1 MTSPIEFPNQM
12 PLVSLKDTVMFPQS
26 IISVYINEPE
36 DQKTVQQAF
45 QDNKLIF
52 VSCLQEPD
60 RDSKRVYRTGCVSFI
75 MRKRVLKDHRIKI
88 LIQGLKRASIE
99 SVEDRKVFL
108 KLFSENKNRVFPRNG
123 RIFNRN
129 EKLFKRAGKN
139 KRIFFPRVA
148 PGFRFCPRGR
158 AFL

>member
-1 MTSPIEFPNQM
+1 MTSPLEFPNQM

-36 DQKTVQQAF
+36 DQKTVQHAF

-75 MRKRVLKDHRIKI
+75 MRKRVFKDHRIKI

-108 KLFSENKNRVFPRNG
+108 NYFPK
-123 RIFNRN
+123 IKTESSPETEEFLT
-129 EKLFKRAGKN
+129 EMKKLFKRAGKN
-139 KRIFFPRVA
+139 
-148 PGFRFCPRGR
+148 
-158 AFL
+158 